1 MGGLIDVVMVLV
13 VQGSEWRD
21 GEKIIGR
28 KGKRKGKI
36 FLDEGLKEEE
46 EGKEKKKTASLC
58 NNTWGSFIFIFFFLF
73 SCLQIMTLDKMIWEW

>member
-1 MGGLIDVVMVLV
+1 MIQVGGLIDVVMVLV

-46 EGKEKKKTASLC
+46 EEGKEKKKK
-58 NNTWGSFIFIFFFLF
+58 NGF
-73 SCLQIMTLDKMIWEW
+73 TL

>member
-1 MGGLIDVVMVLV
+1 MVLV

-46 EGKEKKKTASLC
+46 EGKEKKKRLHSVTTRGALLSLFFSFFSPASRL
-58 NNTWGSFIFIFFFLF
+58 
-73 SCLQIMTLDKMIWEW
+73 

>member
-46 EGKEKKKTASLC
+46 GKEKKK
-58 NNTWGSFIFIFFFLF
+58 NGF
-73 SCLQIMTLDKMIWEW
+73 TL

>member
-1 MGGLIDVVMVLV
+1 MIQVGGLIDVVMVLV

-46 EGKEKKKTASLC
+46 GKEKKK
-58 NNTWGSFIFIFFFLF
+58 NGF
-73 SCLQIMTLDKMIWEW
+73 TL

>member
-46 EGKEKKKTASLC
+46 EGKEKKKKRLHSVTTRGALLSLFI
-58 NNTWGSFIFIFFFLF
+58 SFF
-73 SCLQIMTLDKMIWEW
+73 SPSSRL

>member
-1 MGGLIDVVMVLV
+1 MVLV

-46 EGKEKKKTASLC
+46 EEEKKKKTASLL
-58 NNTWGSFIFIFFFLF
+58 TTRGALLSLFFFFLF
-73 SCLQIMTLDKMIWEW
+73 SFSRL

>member
-46 EGKEKKKTASLC
+46 EGKEKKKKTASLC
-58 NNTWGSFIFIFFFLF
+58 NNTWGSFIFIFFLSFLF
-73 SCLQIMTLDKMIWEW
+73 PPDYDVR